1 MSNEVSV
8 FNRFPRLFP
17 TVFEKDFLSGGI
29 FDEFEKMFSNPKL
42 RQISVYPTD
51 IYNEYV
57 DGKVISTVIEIA
69 CAGLQ
74 KEQCSVQIENDTL
87 IVELGI
93 QLDVPADEKD
103 KKEPVVQRKYI
114 QNQIAGRSSSISW
127 RLSDNVDKNNI
138 KVKYQDGILQIKLP
152 TLITKEQPKSK
163 YLAIE

>member
-51 IYNEYV
+51 IYNEYI
-57 DGKVISTVIEIA
+57 DDKVISTVIEIA

-103 KKEPVVQRKYI
+103 KKEESKIQRKYI

-152 TLITKEQPKSK
+152 MLTKEEPKSK